1 MAIIAICD
9 DNEIQLKAAAE
20 AVREYDRT
28 LPEDAV
34 RFSVRTFTS
43 AKQLWFEMADRKIA
57 DLFLLDIDMPELS
70 GLELAEKIRKIG
82 PRTLILFL
90 TSHTEYALQG
100 YKVDA
105 FRFIPKD
112 RLKEELPEAL
122 GAAAREL
129 TKTREYISFS
139 EDGILVRVPLDEIL
153 YVQRSLRLL
162 EIHTLHQG
170 ILSSRKG
177 IREFYDQLG
186 SDRFLFIDRGTFV
199 GIDHIEKI
207 DHAELTI
214 TPTKE
219 ILTISRRMQR
229 SVKETL
235 ARTWSIH

>member
-9 DNEIQLKAAAE
+9 DNEIQLRSAAE
-20 AVREYDRT
+20 AVHEYNLT
-28 LPEDAV
+28 LPDDAV
-34 RFSVRTFTS
+34 RFSMRTFTS
-43 AKQLWFEMADRKIA
+43 ARQLWFEMADQKIA
-57 DLFLLDIDMPELS
+57 DLFLLDIDMPEMS
-70 GLELAEKIRKIG
+70 GLELAEKIREIG

-122 GAAAREL
+122 HAAENEL
-129 TKTREYISFS
+129 SRTREYVSIS
-139 EDGILVRVPLDEIL
+139 EDGLLVRVPLDEIL

-177 IREFYDQLG
+177 IKEFYDSLG

-207 DHAELTI
+207 DHTELTI
-214 TPTKE
+214 ASTKE
-219 ILTISRRMQR
+219 VLTISRRLQR
-229 SVKETL
+229 TVKDTL
-235 ARTWSIH
+235 ARLWTIR

>member
-9 DNEIQLKAAAE
+9 DNELELMAAAE

-28 LPEDAV
+28 LPDDAV
-34 RFSVRTFTS
+34 RFRVRTFHS
-43 AKQLWFEMADRKIA
+43 AKQLWFEMADQKIA

-70 GLELAEKIRKIG
+70 GLELAERIREIG
-82 PRTLILFL
+82 PRTLIIFL

-112 RLKEELPEAL
+112 QLKEELPEAL
-122 GAAAREL
+122 DAAAREL
-129 TKTREYISFS
+129 TKTRDYVSFS

-170 ILSSRKG
+170 ILTSRKG
-177 IREFYDQLG
+177 IREFYDSLG

-207 DHAELTI
+207 DHADLTI
-214 TPTKE
+214 SPTKE
-219 ILTISRRMQR
+219 TLTISRRLQR
-229 SVKETL
+229 IVKDTL
-235 ARTWSIH
+235 ARTWSIK